1 MDLGLTGRVAIVATA
16 SKGLRRAVAEE
27 LAREGARVGICAR
40 TASALK
46 EAAAH
51 IQKTTGGEVFHRAL
65 DVIESGVVTT
75 FVAAGDARFSRIDV
89 CVTNSGGP
97 PSNMSRNTPPEAW
110 RAAVGRL
117 LMCTAFFAQGNFF
130 AHAKR
135 ASRDV

>member
-1 MDLGLTGRVAIVATA
+1 MDQGLAGRMAIVEAA
-16 SKGLRRAVAEE
+16 SKGLRRAVADE
-27 LAREGARVGICAR
+27 LAGEGAYVSICGR
-40 TASALK
+40 TASTLA
-46 EAAAH
+46 ETAAH
-51 IQKTTGGEVFHRAL
+51 LQKTTGGEVFHRAL

-117 LMCTAFFAQGNFF
+117 LMCTVFFGQGNFF
-130 AHAKR
+130 ANAKR
-135 ASRDV
+135 ESRDV

>member
-51 IQKTTGGEVFHRAL
+51 IQKTTGGEAFHRAL
-65 DVIESGVVTT
+65 DVTDSEAVTA
-75 FVAAGDARFSRIDV
+75 FVAAVDAASAASISR
-89 CVTNSGGP
+89 
-97 PSNMSRNTPPEAW
+97 TP
-110 RAAVGRL
+110 
-117 LMCTAFFAQGNFF
+117 TALPRRSVQPQ
-130 AHAKR
+130 R
-135 ASRDV
+135 

>member
-1 MDLGLTGRVAIVATA
+1 MDLGLAGRVAIVAAA

-27 LAREGARVGICAR
+27 LAREGARVSICAR

-89 CVTNSGGP
+89 CVSNSCGP
-97 PSNMSRNTPPEAW
+97 SSNMARITTSEAW
-110 RAAVGRL
+110 RADDGRV
-117 LMCTAFFAQGNFF
+117 M
-130 AHAKR
+130 R
-135 ASRDV
+135 SS